1 MSKDQRG
8 SNDLHRQ
15 ASQGSVQA
23 QRILGQKYLSGDGVP
38 RDYPKALRWLRLAA
52 EGNEPRAKALIRQ
65 RLRHATQ
72 NSSRDDLKFLR
83 AAAAEG
89 VGNAQ
94 TLLAEKYRSAK
105 GVKCDY
111 RFAKQLY
118 LCAIHQGEAD
128 AEYHLEAMH
137 LEDAMSERA
146 MARATVQ
153 MLLAEKYRSGK
164 GVKGDHRF
172 AEQYSRAASQSKSEA
187 RYHIDRR
194 DIQAAEEEK
203 ARANAADAMYQLGSM
218 YQNGLGVSPNKSTA
232 LKWIKRAAESGHP
245 KAMREL
251 ADKRARPKNIR
262 ILPNPPVRKRQPRN
276 QRRRPSQFPPGSTGS
291 AHT

>member
-8 SNDLHRQ
+8 LNGLRRQ

-23 QRILGQKYLSGDGVP
+23 QRKLGQKYLSGEGVP
-38 RDYPKALRWLRLAA
+38 RDFPKALKWLRLAA
-52 EGNEPRAKALIRQ
+52 EGNETGAKALIRQ
-65 RLRHATQ
+65 HLQQATQ

-105 GVKCDY
+105 GVKGDF

-118 LCAIHQGEAD
+118 RCAIDQCEAD
-128 AEYHLEAMH
+128 AEYHLESMH

-153 MLLAEKYRSGK
+153 KLLAEKYRSGK

-172 AEQYSRAASQSKSEA
+172 AKQFLRAARQSESEA
-187 RYHIDRR
+187 RYHIGRR

-232 LKWIKRAAESGHP
+232 LKWIKKAAESGHR

-251 ADKRARPKNIR
+251 ADKQTPPKNDR
-262 ILPNPPVRKRQPRN
+262 KLPIPPVGKRRPRN
-276 QRRRPSQFPPGSTGS
+276 QRRSPPLSDPGSENMTSG
-291 AHT
+291 

>member
-8 SNDLHRQ
+8 LNGIHRQ

-23 QRILGQKYLSGDGVP
+23 QRILGQKYLSGEGVP
-38 RDYPKALRWLRLAA
+38 KDYPKALRWLRLAA

-65 RLRHATQ
+65 HLRHATQ

-83 AAAAEG
+83 AAAAQG

-94 TLLAEKYRSAK
+94 TLLAEKYRSGK
-105 GVKCDY
+105 GVECDY

-128 AEYHLEAMH
+128 AEYHLESMH

-146 MARATVQ
+146 MARANAQT
-153 MLLAEKYRSGK
+153 LLAEKYRSGK

-172 AEQYSRAASQSKSEA
+172 AERYLRAARQSKSEA
-187 RYHIDRR
+187 RHHIDRR
-194 DIQAAEEEK
+194 DIQAAEEEQ

-232 LKWIKRAAESGHP
+232 LKWIKKAAESGHL

-251 ADKRARPKNIR
+251 ADKRAQPNSDRK
-262 ILPNPPVRKRQPRN
+262 LPIPPVRKQRPRN
-276 QRRRPSQFPPGSTGS
+276 QRRIPPPLDPGSTGS